1 MNINDFELET
11 VFNYRVKT
19 NEERNVTKIDET
31 LIQYNN
37 LYHSY
42 EFYES
47 KFPDGHENIPAF
59 NLIISSIVE
68 NSKFNNPLKEYNL
81 RINK

>member
-1 MNINDFELET
+1 MNINAFELET
-11 VFNYRVKT
+11 VFDYRVKT

-47 KFPDGHENIPAF
+47 KFPYGHENIPGF
-59 NLIISSIVE
+59 NLIISSVVE
-68 NSKFNNPLKEYNL
+68 NAKINNPLKEYNL